1 MCCNTLFGMSKNTQP
16 LRRESRRETDV
27 YSTVLVLACLT
38 IRLVEITGIEPVT
51 SGLQSR
57 RSPN

>member
-1 MCCNTLFGMSKNTQP
+1 MNHEVIIHSFESTL
-16 LRRESRRETDV
+16 D
-27 YSTVLVLACLT
+27 STGAEARGVCVDSDLDSG
-38 IRLVEITGIEPVT
+38 RLVEITGIEPVT